1 MDFLSSYDLT
11 LTLSLFLFSTFSL
24 LSEHRARTNSL
35 RMSDWFNRPIIVE
48 TEFDNLNRGMV
59 TQPEQDTDKHIDPE
73 VKHFLFRQDQPF
85 GMDLKAL
92 DIQRNRDH
100 GLASYNDFR
109 EFCGLKRAHS
119 WEGFLDLITPASIAK
134 LQSLYVSHE
143 DVDLTVGAA
152 LEAHVAGA
160 LAGPTFLCIL
170 TEQFFRTRVG
180 DRFFFE
186 NGDPHTG
193 FTREQLDSIRRTSA
207 ARLVC
212 DTSNNIQ
219 TIQPRAFE
227 RINHD
232 NQLQPCVQ
240 LPDLDIN
247 LWREEIGGL
256 HLGGGPHHH
265 QLGDEASG
273 QYTSFL
279 YKK

>member
-1 MDFLSSYDLT
+1 
-11 LTLSLFLFSTFSL
+11 
-24 LSEHRARTNSL
+24 
-35 RMSDWFNRPIIVE
+35 MSDWFNRPIIVE

-59 TQPEQDTDKHIDPE
+59 TQPEENTDINLDPE
-73 VKHFLFRQDQPF
+73 IKHFLFRQDQPF

-119 WEGFLDLITPASIAK
+119 WEDFLDLITPESIQK
-134 LQSLYVSHE
+134 LQSLYLSHE
-143 DVDLTVGAA
+143 DVDLTVGGA
-152 LEAHVAGA
+152 LEAHVAGS

-193 FTREQLDSIRRTSA
+193 FTREQLDSIRQASA
-207 ARLVC
+207 AKLVC
-212 DTSNNIQ
+212 DTSNHIQ

-227 RINHD
+227 RISLN
-232 NQLQPCVQ
+232 NQLQPCAS
-240 LPDLDIN
+240 LPDLDLT
-247 LWREEIGGL
+247 LWKDHGSLGA
-256 HLGGGPHHH
+256 LGGHF
-265 QLGDEASG
+265 QDDNTA

>member
-1 MDFLSSYDLT
+1 M
-11 LTLSLFLFSTFSL
+11 
-24 LSEHRARTNSL
+24 
-35 RMSDWFNRPIIVE
+35 IVE

-59 TQPEQDTDKHIDPE
+59 TQPEQDTDINIDPE
-73 VKHFLFRQDQPF
+73 VKHFLFRQNQPF

-119 WEGFLDLITPASIAK
+119 FEDFLDLITPASVAK

-143 DVDLTVGAA
+143 DVDLTVGGA

-180 DRFFFE
+180 DRFFYE

-227 RINHD
+227 RIDHD
-232 NQLQPCVQ
+232 NPLQPCVN
-240 LPDLDIN
+240 LPDVDIN
-247 LWREEIGGL
+247 LWREDIGGGI
-256 HLGGGPHHH
+256 HGGIHAHN
-265 QLGDEASG
+265 LGDASG
-273 QYTSFL
+273 QYTGYL